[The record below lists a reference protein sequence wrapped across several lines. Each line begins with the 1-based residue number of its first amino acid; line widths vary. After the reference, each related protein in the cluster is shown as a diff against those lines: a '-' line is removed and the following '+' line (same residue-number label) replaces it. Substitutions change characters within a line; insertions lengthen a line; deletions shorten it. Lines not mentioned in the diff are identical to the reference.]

1 MWGSQP
7 CDLPKKPQLAIPTRM
22 LIPKPPSRVDTLKTV
37 WTAAN
42 AEERSEFLTWAL
54 SPAIATSP
62 SSSPTPEPIADHDR
76 RLTPGGIARIHAA
89 MIQHGWRDE
98 DGRNK
103 LKALMEE
110 LGGKKLDASIGRA
123 MFRGSRLQQGLLD
136 TLQNWLE
143 AEERK

>member
-1 MWGSQP
+1 
-7 CDLPKKPQLAIPTRM
+7 
-22 LIPKPPSRVDTLKTV
+22 
-37 WTAAN
+37 
-42 AEERSEFLTWAL
+42 
-54 SPAIATSP
+54 
-62 SSSPTPEPIADHDR
+62 
-76 RLTPGGIARIHAA
+76 